1 MKSAIALRLPQ
12 CFSVRQFQHH
22 VSSFSELKSLSS
34 TVTALGSGRM
44 ATSVEDTGICRQKK
58 VDKKPNS
65 VMPKIRMQ
73 YRGDDW
79 AAESIV

>member
-1 MKSAIALRLPQ
+1 M
-12 CFSVRQFQHH
+12 
-22 VSSFSELKSLSS
+22 
-34 TVTALGSGRM
+34 T
-44 ATSVEDTGICRQKK
+44 TSVEDTGICRQKK

-79 AAESIV
+79 AAERHSVMGERSEHYRRVGCVAVGWLSNLSTCFRQRV